1 MNVIMIENL
10 KRKDRSARISVISRV
25 TTRTDP
31 LVFVCLHIE
40 IAMAYSMMLIGYVLL
55 PNSVTEDA
63 LFLTMIGQ
71 ADSFWLSTCLE
82 VCTLIA
88 AGIVAPFYVCSGF
101 SLYINRRTHL
111 EAWDIDLHF
120 RQLIDR
126 QGKRNQFVRAE
137 PALTDQGH
145 MHAHRAGQSSSPDIR
160 DGGAP
165 SVAASMLGIFFVV
178 YSLLQPGADVMA
190 DPVPDDQDSH
200 QLINKILEHRDFG
213 VTTTKLEPQFIER
226 EEEVDDSDWFDWDW
240 DIEWWG
246 WVAAIIEFLRTVS
259 SVAVWIEG
267 FLWFLAA
274 ILFGAIAYLIVV
286 NSRHLSVVKGYFGFK
301 RGTTKKVQV
310 FDLDIAPKSLPSDI
324 PSAAKTLLS
333 AGQQRE
339 AMSLLYRGALSRL
352 VHRYGMEI
360 TDSAT
365 ERQCVELVTLEQ
377 PKERI
382 DVFALLTRYWLE
394 VAYGRNGISDEQVSV
409 LCEKWAPAFDAAVE
423 PRGVK
428 SRVATS

>member
-1 MNVIMIENL
+1 
-10 KRKDRSARISVISRV
+10 
-25 TTRTDP
+25 
-31 LVFVCLHIE
+31 
-40 IAMAYSMMLIGYVLL
+40 
-55 PNSVTEDA
+55 
-63 LFLTMIGQ
+63 
-71 ADSFWLSTCLE
+71 
-82 VCTLIA
+82 
-88 AGIVAPFYVCSGF
+88 
-101 SLYINRRTHL
+101 
-111 EAWDIDLHF
+111 
-120 RQLIDR
+120 
-126 QGKRNQFVRAE
+126 
-137 PALTDQGH
+137 
-145 MHAHRAGQSSSPDIR
+145 
-160 DGGAP
+160 
-165 SVAASMLGIFFVV
+165 MLGIFFVV